1 MLDVYIYIY
10 CLVLSLIFNF
20 VLFNQ
25 KKKLKMKKNSVAAN
39 SAILYYSKEEEE
51 EEENKWSWINK
62 VLIWELDLG
71 ALVDFVDIRGFG
83 FMMPLY
89 SLYVSFHLLGCLKC
103 VCPPLHKQLA
113 LFIAYFL
120 HSPVTKNPQ
129 ILIWK

>member
-1 MLDVYIYIY
+1 MLIHVIYIYIY
-10 CLVLSLIFNF
+10 IY
-20 VLFNQ
+20 
-25 KKKLKMKKNSVAAN
+25 
-39 SAILYYSKEEEE
+39 IYHD
-51 EEENKWSWINK
+51 WIG
-62 VLIWELDLG
+62 LM
-71 ALVDFVDIRGFG
+71 